1 MVRRG
6 YIQVYTG
13 NGKGKTTAALGLA
26 VRAAGAGVSVF
37 VAQFIKKKRT
47 GEHRALERFRDLI
60 SVRQYGRGLILKRVP
75 DEADREAAQKGIEE
89 LHDII
94 LSGNYGVVILDEA
107 NVAAHRN
114 LFTVR
119 DLLDLMVSKP
129 KSVELVITGRYA
141 DKKVVEMADL
151 VTEMREIKHYK
162 EKGVKARVGIER

>member
-1 MVRRG
+1 MRRG

-26 VRAAGAGVSVF
+26 VRAAGAGLSVF
-37 VAQFIKKKRT
+37 MAQFIKKRRT
-47 GEHRALERFRDLI
+47 SEHRALERFRDLI
-60 SVRQYGRGLILKRVP
+60 SVRQYGRGLILKREP
-75 DEADREAAQKGIEE
+75 EAADREAAQEGIEE

-94 LSGNYGVVILDEA
+94 LSGDYGVVILDEA

-114 LFTVR
+114 LFAVS

-141 DKKVVEMADL
+141 DRKVMEMADL

-162 EKGVKARVGIER
+162 EKGVKARVGIEK